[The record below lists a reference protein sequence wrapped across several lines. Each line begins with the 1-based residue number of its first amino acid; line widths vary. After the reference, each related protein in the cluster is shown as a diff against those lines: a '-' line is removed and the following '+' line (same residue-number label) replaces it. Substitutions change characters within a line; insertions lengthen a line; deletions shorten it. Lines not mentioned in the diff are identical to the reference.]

1 MVIYIAALVK
11 NCQNTLKKNIE
22 FIVDYNKKF
31 GNTHQIKLYILENDS
46 IDDTKKILD
55 QYSKNN
61 SIQIFS
67 PTGLE
72 KKILNRIERITY
84 CRNFILEK
92 IGETNDIED
101 DFLYI
106 PADFDIDLFSNQTI
120 EEFNN
125 VVNFVK
131 NNDEVNAIF
140 PNCIPYYYDIHA
152 LRRNGWNS
160 KDSWKIYN
168 KLSKYFPIGKFF
180 LKYYLIYRKQIKI
193 EKDAGLIKVESAF
206 GGIGV
211 YQLKK
216 NQLYSFR
223 YKSDENFEKCEHID
237 FNQNF
242 KCGIYASWL
251 IDSPT
256 EHIEYK
262 TLNLQRKLQL
272 ILRTI
277 YMDFKNLLLYLFFKK
292 S

>member
-22 FIVDYNKKF
+22 FIIDYNK
-31 GNTHQIKLYILENDS
+31 NLATRIKLNYILENDS

-193 EKDAGLIKVESAF
+193 EKMQALSRLRAHFWWDRCLSV
-206 GGIGV
+206 
-211 YQLKK
+211 KK
-216 NQLYSFR
+216 
-223 YKSDENFEKCEHID
+223 KP
-237 FNQNF
+237 
-242 KCGIYASWL
+242 A
-251 IDSPT
+251 
-256 EHIEYK
+256 
-262 TLNLQRKLQL
+262 
-272 ILRTI
+272 
-277 YMDFKNLLLYLFFKK
+277 LFF
-292 S
+292 